1 MASHASALD
10 LPRPGKTALPYA
22 ALAICALAL
31 DLDPRL
37 PWLAGVAGALLFAP
51 AGSVRTPRAPHEL
64 VLVRRTAD
72 RLIVHN
78 PISRDASDLVRW
90 RCNELTTRAKRESL
104 RRDVERVLRS
114 LDPARLPS
122 ASPLKRPAARG
133 SRELFEAL
141 AARLADEKPVA
152 ARGILLAQALLRDAA
167 SPLYAEEA
175 DTLLAPALRRV
186 TGALEP

>member
-1 MASHASALD
+1 MASTLD
-10 LPRPGKTALPYA
+10 LPRPGKAALPYA
-22 ALAICALAL
+22 ALAIAALAL
-31 DLDPRL
+31 DVDPRL
-37 PWLAGVAGALLFAP
+37 PWLAGVAGALLFAT
-51 AGSVRTPRAPHEL
+51 AGAARSVRARHEL
-64 VLVRRTAD
+64 IAVRRTAD

-90 RCNELTTRAKRESL
+90 RCSELTTRAKRESL
-104 RRDVERVLRS
+104 RRDIDRVLRS

-133 SRELFEAL
+133 CTELFTAL
-141 AARLADEKPVA
+141 AARLADERPVA
-152 ARGILLAQALLRDAA
+152 ARGILLAQGLLRDAA
-167 SPLYAEEA
+167 SPLYSDDA